1 MKNFYFLAIFFIS
14 VFGNAQITKV
24 LEFNDSK
31 LLPQF
36 MEKHRMKVWKN
47 KVFYQGKG
55 IPASSP
61 YNYSTCNLVVSDGT
75 AEGTK
80 VLKDLSPSNEYD
92 AKIVQWAATD
102 SYLYLTCKTNYG
114 KYLEAR

>member
-31 LLPQF
+31 LLPQY

-61 YNYSTCNLVVSDGT
+61 YQYSTCNLVVSDGT

-80 VLKDLSPSNEYD
+80 VLKDLSPS
-92 AKIVQWAATD
+92 T
-102 SYLYLTCKTNYG
+102 
-114 KYLEAR
+114 